1 MTRNEK
7 NEEIQKEIIH
17 EENKEKTKKIIK
29 IIIKVTLFIF
39 IISFI
44 FFSYTTYISTKKIG
58 VREYRITNKKI
69 PDNFNGLKIIHFS
82 DIHFGTT
89 MFNEDI
95 NKLVKLINIRKPD
108 LVVFTGDLLAK
119 TYDLKSEEQEKLI
132 QELKNINAKLGK
144 YAILGN
150 EDTEKIATIF
160 NQSDFIILRD
170 EYDLIYED
178 NNSPILLIG
187 LSSLLNGKQ
196 DIEKAYSYFREET
209 HNSNIYTI
217 TIMHEPDSINEI
229 PSQYPTDLFLAGHSH
244 NGNIRIPFI
253 NQSLF
258 KIQGAKKYDQDFYKI
273 NNSDLYITSGLG
285 TKKGIRLFCRPSI
298 NFYRLSQN

>member
-29 IIIKVTLFIF
+29 IIIKITLFIVT
-39 IISFI
+39 ISFL

-58 VREYRITNKKI
+58 VREYRINNNKI
-69 PDNFNGLKIIHFS
+69 PESFNGLKIIQFS

-95 NKLVKLINIRKPD
+95 NKLVKIINIRKPD
-108 LVVFTGDLLAK
+108 LVVFTGDLLSK
-119 TYDLKSEEQEKLI
+119 TYNLKSDDQEQLI
-132 QELKNINAKLGK
+132 KELKNISATLGK
-144 YAILGN
+144 YAILGD
-150 EDTEKIATIF
+150 EDNEKIATIF
-160 NQSDFIILRD
+160 NQSDFTILRD
-170 EYDLIYED
+170 EYDLIYKD
-178 NNSPILLIG
+178 NKTPILLIG

-196 DIEKAYSYFREET
+196 DVEKAYSYFREET

-217 TIMHEPDSINEI
+217 TIAHEPDSVDEI
-229 PSQYPTDLFLAGHSH
+229 SPYQTDLFLAGHSH

-253 NQSLF
+253 NQSII
-258 KIQGAKKYDQDFYKI
+258 KIKGSKKYDQDYYKLDNTDI
-273 NNSDLYITSGLG
+273 YITSGLG